1 MRKRIPCAILSVVLV
16 CALLVGCS
24 GEASSNSQA
33 ASNAASSSNSSSA
46 ESVPSS
52 SSSAESESE
61 ATSDSASSSEAPDV
75 VKDQMPIV
83 TCTGV
88 RSVSMTKDNMLQ
100 EVYTCFQIKNPNE
113 KQTVRSLCLELTF
126 YDANGS
132 TVKTETMVL
141 LPTIAAKDTVW
152 VSHSTNVWGD
162 RSKEK
167 NERVTRVSYKLNS
180 VVSNAVFVDQEEVQT
195 PSSSELVVSN
205 LSRPNGANK
214 ITGTVTNKG
223 KRKVTVI
230 LSSVYKCGSTMEA
243 GNSAAVNYLAPGESM
258 AFEIDASNEPE
269 KYDSYGV
276 YPQVNALW

>member
-1 MRKRIPCAILSVVLV
+1 MRKRIPCAILSVALV

-88 RSVSMTKDNMLQ
+88 RSVSMTENNMLQ

-162 RSKEK
+162 SSKEK
-167 NERVTRVSYKLNS
+167 MNE
-180 VVSNAVFVDQEEVQT
+180 
-195 PSSSELVVSN
+195 
-205 LSRPNGANK
+205 SR
-214 ITGTVTNKG
+214 
-223 KRKVTVI
+223 
-230 LSSVYKCGSTMEA
+230 GSA
-243 GNSAAVNYLAPGESM
+243 IN
-258 AFEIDASNEPE
+258 
-269 KYDSYGV
+269 
-276 YPQVNALW
+276 